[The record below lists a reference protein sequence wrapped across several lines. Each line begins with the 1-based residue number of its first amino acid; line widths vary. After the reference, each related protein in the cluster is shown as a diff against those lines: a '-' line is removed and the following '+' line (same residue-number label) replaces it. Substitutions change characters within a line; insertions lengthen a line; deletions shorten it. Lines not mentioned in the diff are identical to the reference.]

1 MYHHKRVIVREI
13 MADKKR
19 KKAAPKT
26 AKTARETREVPEVAP
41 APKDGPAVTLRMR
54 SEAQIN
60 RIKAAAARA
69 EMSMNT
75 WVCEVLDRAAAAS
88 A

>member
-1 MYHHKRVIVREI
+1 
-13 MADKKR
+13 MADKTIKR

-26 AKTARETREVPEVAP
+26 KTAKEVPEVAP